1 VLNLLPK
8 MKVLTTVSLL
18 LSLYSAYAAV
28 VPKIKLNT
36 GKEIPQIGIGTWQ
49 ATGDPVVQ
57 AVKDALAAG
66 YRHIDTA
73 FVYKNEKEVG
83 KGLHESINAGVVKR
97 EDVFITTKVWPDG
110 SDQKKAL
117 ETIHHSLTE
126 MNITYVDLVLV
137 HFPHGNYSDTYKG
150 LEDAFEQKLAHSI
163 GISNFNVH
171 QIETLMKTAK
181 VKPAMNQIQIHPKVN
196 QDETVDYCKKHD
208 IAITGYSPLGQGS
221 LINDP
226 TLTEIGK
233 KHNKT
238 SAQVMIRWQIQRE
251 LVVIPKSVHKE
262 RIIEDFNVFDFEL
275 TADEM
280 KTIHSMH

>member
-1 VLNLLPK
+1 
-8 MKVLTTVSLL
+8 MFFEIKVIINFI
-18 LSLYSAYAAV
+18 YSKD

-36 GKEIPQIGIGTWQ
+36 GKEILQISIGTWQ
-49 ATGDPVVQ
+49 VTGDPVVQ

-66 YRHIDTA
+66 YRHIDSA

-83 KGLHESINAGVVKR
+83 KALHESIKEGVVKR
-97 EDVFITTKVWPDG
+97 EDVFITTKVWPDD
-110 SDQKKAL
+110 SDHKKAL

-150 LEDAFEQKLAHSI
+150 LEDAYEQKLARSI
-163 GISNFNVH
+163 GISNFNVQ

-181 VKPAMNQIQIHPKVN
+181 VKPANNQIQIHPKLN
-196 QDETVDYCKKHD
+196 QDATVDYCKKND
-208 IAITGYSPLGQGS
+208 ITITGYSPLGSGS
-221 LINDP
+221 LISDP
-226 TLTEIGK
+226 TLTAIGK

-238 SAQVMIRWQIQRE
+238 SAQVMIRWQIQRG

-262 RIIEDFNVFDFEL
+262 RIVENFNVFDFEL

-280 KTIHSMH
+280 KTIHDMH